1 MKMHI
6 HIIINYKYKWSI
18 IAIKF
23 IRMSL
28 DILHNELIKHYRT
41 NSVSKQKKNIKKE
54 SVVRQ
59 SYLQKE
65 TNNNN
70 SSKFDDFLKN

>member
-70 SSKFDDFLKN
+70 SSKFEDFLKN